1 MSGGLCPSKS
11 TIYVSNLPYCLTN
24 NDLHKIFEKF
34 GKIGKV
40 TVLKN
45 KTTRESQG
53 VAFVL
58 FVDRA
63 SAHKAVRVLNNREMF
78 GRTLKCSVAKDNG
91 RAAELLR
98 EKCTKDKS
106 FCYECGCISGHLSY
120 QCPNN
125 ALGDRQLPQKKRKKE
140 KILNEDASD

>member
-1 MSGGLCPSKS
+1 M
-11 TIYVSNLPYCLTN
+11 
-24 NDLHKIFEKF
+24 
-34 GKIGKV
+34 

-91 RAAELLR
+91 RAAEFIKR
-98 EKCTKDKS
+98 KVYKDKS
-106 FCYECGCISGHLSY
+106 FCYECGVCEFIHPFSSLLINYASINQLVCLLQISGHLSY

-125 ALGDRQLPQKKRKKE
+125 ALGDRQLPQKKKKKRKDFE
-140 KILNEDASD
+140 YG